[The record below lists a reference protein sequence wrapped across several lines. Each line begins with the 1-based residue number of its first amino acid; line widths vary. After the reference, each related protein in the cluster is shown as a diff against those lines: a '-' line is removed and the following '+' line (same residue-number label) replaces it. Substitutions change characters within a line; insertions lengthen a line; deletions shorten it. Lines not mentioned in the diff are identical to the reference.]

1 MIDGI
6 TIEIMEDID
15 YIIDNCILYTKFDY
29 VMNKTYFV
37 NKLIQNNGLSCMPDW
52 KCRA

>member
-1 MIDGI
+1 MYLSECLRKGWNFLSFMIDGI

-29 VMNKTYFV
+29 VMNKTYF
-37 NKLIQNNGLSCMPDW
+37 CE
-52 KCRA
+52 

>member
-1 MIDGI
+1 MLTIDGI

-29 VMNKTYFV
+29 VMNKTYF
-37 NKLIQNNGLSCMPDW
+37 CE
-52 KCRA
+52 